1 MNKKLLLEILRTPL
15 KFQSNFTHIEDLN
28 NIFRINDEA
37 FILKLEEE
45 LKKELLK
52 KTNKNNTNFK

>member
-15 KFQSNFTHIEDLN
+15 KFQSNFIHIEDLN
-28 NIFRINDEA
+28 NIFGINDEA
-37 FILKLEEE
+37 FVLKLEEE